1 LSDQIQL
8 IVGLG
13 NPGPD
18 YADTRHNVGFWLLD
32 ALARRNG
39 SVFRMENK
47 FKGEAVRISISGHS
61 LWLLKPMT
69 YMNRSGE
76 SVVSIANFYK
86 LPRSTILVIHDDI
99 DLPPGTLR
107 LKRSGGHGGNN
118 GVRDIIRHLGGDDF
132 LRLRIGVGHPGHSKA
147 VVNHVLKRPLESERA
162 LLQDALA
169 DSIQVLPQIV
179 EGGLEKAM
187 TTLHSRKPAAI
198 DAK

>member
-1 LSDQIQL
+1 MADPLKL

-32 ALARRNG
+32 ALARKTG
-39 SVFRMENK
+39 SFFRMENK
-47 FKGEAVRISISGHS
+47 FKGEACRISIKGHS

-76 SVVSIANFYK
+76 SVSGLANFYK
-86 LPRSTILVIHDDI
+86 LARPSILVIHDEI
-99 DLPPGTLR
+99 DLSPGTIK

-132 LRLRIGVGHPGHSKA
+132 LRLRLGVGHPGNSKA
-147 VVNHVLKRPLESERA
+147 VVNHVLKRPLESERI
-162 LLQDALA
+162 LLDDAIA
-169 DSIQVLPQIV
+169 DAIKVLPQII
-179 EGGLEKAM
+179 EGELEKAM
-187 TTLHSRKPAAI
+187 TALHSRKPAGT
-198 DAK
+198 